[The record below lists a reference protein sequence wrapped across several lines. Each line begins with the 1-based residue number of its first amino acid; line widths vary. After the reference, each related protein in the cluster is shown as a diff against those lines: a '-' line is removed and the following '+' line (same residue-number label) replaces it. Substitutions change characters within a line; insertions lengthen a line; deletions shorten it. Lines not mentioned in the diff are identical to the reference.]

1 MDGQK
6 IVRGRWVLA
15 DRETAIEDGAV
26 LIEGE
31 TVAAVGPWPELS
43 ARAPE
48 AEVLGSEDAA
58 VMPGLVNAHHHS
70 AGATAIQHGIPDL
83 LLEPWILMHALKRAS
98 DPYLDTLLSAGRL
111 LRTGVTSVVELHSGR
126 DEPAAYAETCR
137 RALAAYEEA
146 GIRTAFAAG
155 MRNQG
160 YLVHGSHGDRAFLDG
175 LPADLRAEA
184 EARLPPPGSLDEAD
198 YFGILDDLLG
208 AYAAHPLVE
217 VWYGPPGPPWVSD
230 DFLLGIAER
239 AARHD
244 TGIQTH
250 VAESYYEK
258 LHGPREYG
266 RPTLAHLG
274 DLGVL
279 SPRFSIAHGVWLTE
293 PEIELLAETGA
304 AVSHNPGSNLR
315 LRAGIAPLNALLAAG
330 ATVAL
335 GMDGTAMGDDEDM
348 FAEMRLALRL
358 ARPPVLDAP
367 APAPADVFG
376 LATAGGAKLLR
387 KEDRLGRLAPGF
399 QADLAVVDLTRALWP
414 WTAPEV
420 PPHDLV
426 VLRARAGDVATVLVA
441 GEVVL
446 AEGRPT
452 RFDEQAA
459 ARELAARLAATKAPA
474 EDAAFAR
481 RLLPHLEAWYKGW
494 ARPRP
499 APFTSYNS
507 RV

>member
-1 MDGQK
+1 MSSQK

-15 DRETAIEDGAV
+15 DAETAVEDGAV
-26 LIEGE
+26 LIEGD
-31 TVAAVGPWPELS
+31 TIAAVGPWPELS

-83 LLEPWILMHALKRAS
+83 LLESWILMHALKRES

-111 LRTGVTSVVELHSGR
+111 LRTGVTSVVEVRSGR
-126 DEPAAYAETCR
+126 DAPDAYAETCR
-137 RALAAYEEA
+137 RALAAYDEA
-146 GIRTAFAAG
+146 GIRAAFAPG
-155 MRNQG
+155 MHNQG
-160 YLVHGSHGDRAFLDG
+160 HLVHGEAGDRIFLNG
-175 LPADLRAEA
+175 LPAGLRAEA
-184 EARLPPPGSLDEAD
+184 EARLPPAGSLDEAD
-198 YFGILDDLLG
+198 YFGILEDLLT
-208 AYAAHPLVE
+208 AYAEHSRVE

-230 DFLLGIAER
+230 AFLLGIAER
-239 AARHD
+239 AERHD

-250 VAESYYEK
+250 VSESYYEK

-279 SPRFSIAHGVWLTE
+279 GPRFSIAHGVWLSH

-315 LRAGIAPLNALLAAG
+315 LRAGIAPLNAFLAAG

-335 GMDGTAMGDDEDM
+335 GMDGTAMADDEDM

-358 ARPPVLDAP
+358 ARPPVLEAQ
-367 APAPADVFG
+367 APAPADIFG
-376 LATAGGAKLLR
+376 LATAGGARLLR
-387 KEDRLGRLAPGF
+387 KSDRLGRLAPGF

-426 VLRARAGDVATVLVA
+426 VLRARAGDVTTVLVA
-441 GEVVL
+441 GDVVL
-446 AEGRPT
+446 AEGHPT
-452 RFDEQAA
+452 RFDEPAA
-459 ARELAARLAATKAPA
+459 ARALAERLSATPFPS
-474 EDAAFAR
+474 EEAAFAR
-481 RLLPHLEAWYKGW
+481 RLLPHLEAWYKAW
-494 ARPRP
+494 AKPRP
-499 APFTSYNS
+499 APYTSYNS
-507 RV
+507 RL